1 MLKAPQQQARANQRH
16 ERHSNL
22 RDHQEVVCAAMSRS
36 ARPFAPLLESSC
48 EICPE
53 CAQRRKQP
61 ANDPVATQT
70 AAVNAS
76 TALFRPLSRNTP
88 RSAGTNAIKVR
99 KPQAARII
107 PSAPPAN
114 DSNMLSVSS
123 WRDNR
128 QELAPNAVR
137 TATSR
142 SLPALRTSSRFTM
155 FAQAISS
162 TRPTA
167 PESTNRMPCSFAADG
182 SSIGSTSTPKNLCES
197 GY

>member
-1 MLKAPQQQARANQRH
+1 MRRCPDPLVPLLPCLRVPARFAR
-16 ERHSNL
+16 S
-22 RDHQEVVCAAMSRS
+22 VRS
-36 ARPFAPLLESSC
+36 AGSSPQM
-48 EICPE
+48 I
-53 CAQRRKQP
+53 
-61 ANDPVATQT
+61 PVATQT